1 MEQYI
6 TDSKQINL
14 SSNSAT
20 TSNGSKNSV
29 MLFSLNNILKKEKD
43 IIYNLISVIH
53 AEIPVSFYTINSTN
67 NIIVIKI
74 GVGVNTSY
82 TLTNGN
88 YNATTFKTMLLSIL
102 PVGFTLTFNLTTG
115 IYTLGYVSLFYLILS
130 STCYKLMG
138 FVKNTTYTSNG
149 SNNIIMPNC
158 CNFLGINRLKIKSS
172 VMQTNN
178 IDSYSRGKSNMLC
191 SIPVSS
197 GPGGLIIYNNISQFK
212 SIYPNNSL
220 DYIDISITDEF
231 DQEIDFNGI
240 DIYVTLQIDSI
251 RKHIPD
257 VNDLQ
262 HLLSNNYNIPILDDE
277 SEIM

>member
-29 MLFSLNNILKKEKD
+29 MMFNLNNILKKEQD
-43 IIYNLISVIH
+43 IIYNLVSVVH

-88 YNATTFKTMLLSIL
+88 YNATSFKTMLLSIL
-102 PVGFTLTFNLTTG
+102 PIGFTLLLNISTG
-115 IYTLGYVSLFYLILS
+115 IYTIGYTTLFYIMSS

-138 FVKNTTYTSNG
+138 FVKNTTYTSNI
-149 SNNIIMPNC
+149 SNNIIMPFC
-158 CNFLGINRLKIKSS
+158 VSFMGINRLKIKSNII
-172 VMQTNN
+172 QTNN
-178 IDSYSRGKSNMLC
+178 LDSYSRGKSNMLC

-197 GPGGLIIYNNISQFK
+197 APGGLIIYNNISQFK
-212 SIYPNNSL
+212 SIFPNNNL
-220 DYIDISITDEF
+220 DYIDISISDEL
-231 DQEIDFNGI
+231 DQEIDFNGV
-240 DIYVTLQIDSI
+240 DIYITLQIDSI
-251 RKHIPD
+251 RKHIPEI
-257 VNDLQ
+257 NNLQ
-262 HLLSNNYNIPILDDE
+262 HLLSNTDIPMEE
-277 SEIM
+277 SELI